1 MELGGQAG
9 KDALADLGNGTGLWG
24 WGAAPL
30 GHIINDSELIAG
42 ALIKPMDRSSME
54 TPLQAGGMMSGS
66 GSANAS
72 YANDMAFS
80 DMWTPIEF
88 GGYLTMPTSNLGDAK
103 LASGVFDLIDFKVP
117 SQGQFPKVY

>member
-1 MELGGQAG
+1 MELGGKAG
-9 KDALADLGNGTGLWG
+9 KDALADIGNGTGLWG
-24 WGAAPL
+24 WGGSPL
-30 GHIINDSELIAG
+30 GHIINDNDLIAG
-42 ALIKPMDRSSME
+42 ALITPMDRSSME

-88 GGYLTMPTSNLGDAK
+88 GGYLTMPSDYIRDVK
-103 LASGVFDLIDFKVP
+103 
-117 SQGQFPKVY
+117 FP